1 MPLSRGPAAVELCTQ
16 WLESDGRYVHPR
28 PERPLVFRGPIGRH
42 DRFRR
47 LQHSGSRDR
56 NRQVETICVAADR
69 SGWCCVGV
77 GKHGRGINK
86 CEGGVS
92 VSTPKGPT
100 LAVLPMTKDEPSAA
114 GPQVLQPSG
123 WPAPKGYANG
133 MAADGRLV
141 LTGGVIGWDSQGHLP
156 ADFVAQVRQTLS
168 NISAILAEGGARPE
182 HLVRLTW
189 YVVDME
195 EYLANLKSLGQAY
208 REIFGAHYPAMA
220 LVQVVRLVERAA
232 RVEIEAT
239 AVVPR

>member
-1 MPLSRGPAAVELCTQ
+1 VPAAKA
-16 WLESDGRYVHPR
+16 
-28 PERPLVFRGPIGRH
+28 
-42 DRFRR
+42 
-47 LQHSGSRDR
+47 
-56 NRQVETICVAADR
+56 ET
-69 SGWCCVGV
+69 
-77 GKHGRGINK
+77 
-86 CEGGVS
+86 
-92 VSTPKGPT
+92 
-100 LAVLPMTKDEPSAA
+100 SAT

-141 LTGGVIGWDSQGHLP
+141 VTGGVIGWDNQGHLP
-156 ADFVAQVRQTLS
+156 DGFVAQVRQTLS
-168 NISAILAEGGARPE
+168 NISAILAEGGAGPE

-195 EYLANLKSLGQAY
+195 EYLENLKTLGRIY

-220 LVQVVRLVERAA
+220 LVQVVRLVEKAA